1 LPASVKGKK
10 RPMALTPP
18 SFIVIYRSNIHPG
31 KPFMS
36 APFTLSLQDL
46 APISSGTSTA
56 EAMAETV
63 KLAQAADRLGYT
75 RLWYAEHHGM
85 PSIASSVPEILIGS
99 AAAATE
105 KLRVGSGGVML
116 LNHAPLRIAEAY
128 RTLEALHPG
137 RIDLGL
143 GRAPGGDGY
152 AMRALRSGG
161 GEEFSAYL
169 AELMA
174 FDEDGFPSDHPFSRV
189 PVSPGGVSLP
199 PKWLLGSS
207 GASAEAAGQLGFGYA
222 FAAHFSHT
230 PAAPAFAAYR
240 QAFQPSEAFP
250 EPRTILCLSVIAA
263 PTEDEARH
271 LGISQAVNWARFV
284 TGEQRQL
291 TSPEEAAQHQLTP
304 QQQQVIEHQSS
315 LWLVGSAERM
325 AETITEKALAAGA
338 DEVMVTTTMHSYD
351 LRRRSYQLLAETLGV
366 TPR

>member
-1 LPASVKGKK
+1 MP
-10 RPMALTPP
+10 
-18 SFIVIYRSNIHPG
+18 
-31 KPFMS
+31 
-36 APFTLSLQDL
+36 APFALSLQDL
-46 APISSGTSTA
+46 APIAQGSTTSDA
-56 EAMAETV
+56 LGETV
-63 KLAQAADRLGYT
+63 KLAREADRLGYE

-99 AAAATE
+99 AAAATRHI
-105 KLRVGSGGVML
+105 RVGSGGVML

-174 FDEDGFPSDHPFSRV
+174 FDEDGFPTDHPFSRV
-189 PVSPGGVSLP
+189 PVSPGGIRLP

-240 QAFQPSEAFP
+240 QAFSPNDAFGA
-250 EPRTILCLSVIAA
+250 PRTILCLSVICA
-263 PTEDEARH
+263 PTDEEARF
-271 LGISQAVNWARFV
+271 LATSQAVSWALFV
-284 TGEQRQL
+284 TGEQRHL
-291 TSPEEAAQHQLTP
+291 MPPEEAQARQLTA
-304 QQQQVIEHQSS
+304 QQQQVIDHQSA
-315 LWLVGSAERM
+315 LWMVGSPERM
-325 AETITEKALAAGA
+325 AEAISQKARDAGA
-338 DEVMVTTTMHSYD
+338 DEVMITTTMHSYD
-351 LRRRSYQLLAETLGV
+351 LRRRSYALLAEALGV
-366 TPR
+366 TSRG

>member
-1 LPASVKGKK
+1 
-10 RPMALTPP
+10 MA
-18 SFIVIYRSNIHPG
+18 
-31 KPFMS
+31 
-36 APFTLSLQDL
+36 APFALSLQDL
-46 APISSGTSTA
+46 APIAEGTSTA
-56 EAMAETV
+56 QAMAETV
-63 KLAQAADRLGYT
+63 RLAEAADALGFT

-99 AAAATE
+99 AAAHTQN
-105 KLRVGSGGVML
+105 LRVGSGGVML

-161 GEEFSAYL
+161 GEEFSNYL

-174 FDEDGFPSDHPFSRV
+174 FDDDSFPPEHPFSRV
-189 PVSPGGVSLP
+189 PVSPGGIQLP

-207 GASAEAAGQLGFGYA
+207 GNSAQAAGQLGFGYA

-240 QAFQPSEAFP
+240 EAFQPSEYFP
-250 EPRTILCLSVIAA
+250 EPRTILCLSVICA
-263 PTEDEARH
+263 PTDEEAEF

-284 TGEQRQL
+284 SGEQRQL
-291 TSPEEAAQHQLTP
+291 TSPEKAMEHQLTP
-304 QQQQVIEHQSS
+304 QQQQIIEHQSS
-315 LWLVGSAERM
+315 LWLIGSPERM
-325 AETITEKALAAGA
+325 AETISEKAAACNA
-338 DEVMVTTTMHSYD
+338 DEVMITTTIHSYE
-351 LRRRSYQLLAETLGV
+351 LRRRSYELLAKTLGIL
-366 TPR
+366 PR

>member
-1 LPASVKGKK
+1 
-10 RPMALTPP
+10 
-18 SFIVIYRSNIHPG
+18 
-31 KPFMS
+31 MS
-36 APFTLSLQDL
+36 ASFALSLQDL
-46 APISSGTSTA
+46 APIAEGSSTP

-63 KLAQAADRLGYT
+63 HLAREADRLGYA

-85 PSIASSVPEILIGS
+85 PSIASSVPEILIAS
-99 AAAATE
+99 AAAATRDI
-105 KLRVGSGGVML
+105 RVGSGGVML

-128 RTLEALHPG
+128 RTLAALYPG

-174 FDEDGFPSDHPFSRV
+174 FDEDSFPADHPFSRV
-189 PVSPGGVSLP
+189 PVSPGGISLP

-240 QAFQPSEAFP
+240 QGFQPSADFP
-250 EPRTILCLSVIAA
+250 EPRTILCLSVICA
-263 PTEDEARH
+263 PTAEEAAY
-271 LGISQAVNWARFV
+271 LSSSQAVNWARFV

-291 TSPEEAAQHQLTP
+291 TAPDKALAHKLTP
-304 QQQQVIEHQSS
+304 QQQQVIDHQSS
-315 LWLVGSAERM
+315 LWLVGDPERM
-325 AETITEKALAAGA
+325 AQTISEKAREAGA
-338 DEVMVTTTMHSYD
+338 DEVMITTTIHSYA
-351 LRRRSYQLLAETLGV
+351 LRRRSYALLAEALGIA
-366 TPR
+366 PR

>member
-1 LPASVKGKK
+1 
-10 RPMALTPP
+10 
-18 SFIVIYRSNIHPG
+18 
-31 KPFMS
+31 MS
-36 APFTLSLQDL
+36 APFALSLQDL
-46 APISSGTSTA
+46 APIAEGSSTPQ
-56 EAMAETV
+56 AMAETV
-63 KLAQAADRLGYT
+63 RLAQEADRLGYT

-99 AAAATE
+99 AAAATRDI
-105 KLRVGSGGVML
+105 RVGSGGVML

-161 GEEFSAYL
+161 GEEFSSYL

-174 FDEDGFPSDHPFSRV
+174 FDEDNFPPDHPFSRV
-189 PVSPGGVSLP
+189 PVSPGGIRLP

-207 GASAEAAGQLGFGYA
+207 GASAQAAGQIGFGYA

-240 QAFQPSEAFP
+240 QAFEPSEHFP
-250 EPRTILCLSVIAA
+250 EPRTILCLSVICA
-263 PTEDEARH
+263 PTDEEAEF

-291 TSPEEAAQHQLTP
+291 TSPEKAREHVLTP
-304 QQQQVIEHQSS
+304 QQRQVIEHQSS
-315 LWLVGSAERM
+315 LWLVGSPERM
-325 AETITEKALAAGA
+325 AETITQKAREAGA
-338 DEVMVTTTMHSYD
+338 DEVMITTTIHSYD
-351 LRRRSYQLLAETLGV
+351 LRRRSYALLAEALGV
-366 TPR
+366 APRG

>member
-1 LPASVKGKK
+1 
-10 RPMALTPP
+10 
-18 SFIVIYRSNIHPG
+18 
-31 KPFMS
+31 MS
-36 APFTLSLQDL
+36 ASFALSLQDL
-46 APISSGTSTA
+46 APIAQGSSTTD
-56 EAMAETV
+56 AMAETV
-63 KLAQAADRLGYT
+63 KLAQAADDYGYN

-99 AAAATE
+99 AAAAT
-105 KLRVGSGGVML
+105 KGLRVGSGGVML

-161 GEEFSAYL
+161 GEEFSQYL

-174 FDEDGFPSDHPFSRV
+174 FDEDNFPPDHPYSRV
-189 PVSPGGVSLP
+189 PVSPGGIRLP

-207 GASAEAAGQLGFGYA
+207 GASAQAAGQIGFGYA

-240 QAFQPSEAFP
+240 EAFVPSEDFA

-263 PTEDEARH
+263 PTEEEAKF
-271 LGISQAVNWARFV
+271 LATSQAVNWALFV
-284 TGEQRQL
+284 TGEQRNL
-291 TSPEEAAQHQLTP
+291 MPPEAATQRMKSLTP
-304 QQQQVIEHQSS
+304 QQQQVIAHQGS
-315 LWLVGSAERM
+315 LWMVGSAERM
-325 AETITEKALAAGA
+325 AEEITAKADEAGA
-338 DEVMVTTTMHSYD
+338 DEVMITTTIHSYE
-351 LRRRSYQLLAETLGV
+351 LRRRSFELLAKALDV
-366 TPR
+366 SPRV

>member
-1 LPASVKGKK
+1 
-10 RPMALTPP
+10 
-18 SFIVIYRSNIHPG
+18 
-31 KPFMS
+31 MS
-36 APFTLSLQDL
+36 APFALSLQDL
-46 APISSGTSTA
+46 APIAEGTSTP

-63 KLAQAADRLGYT
+63 LLAQEADRLGYE

-99 AAAATE
+99 AAAATRD
-105 KLRVGSGGVML
+105 LRVGSGGVML

-137 RIDLGL
+137 RIDLGI

-161 GEEFSAYL
+161 GEDFSAYL

-174 FDEDGFPSDHPFSRV
+174 FDEDGFPPDHPFSRV
-189 PVSPGGVSLP
+189 PVSPGGITLP

-207 GASAEAAGQLGFGYA
+207 GASAEAAGNLGFGYA

-240 QAFQPSEAFP
+240 KAFQPTEHFP
-250 EPRTILCLSVIAA
+250 EPRTILCLSVICA
-263 PTEDEARH
+263 PTEEEARY
-271 LGISQAVNWARFV
+271 LGISQSVNWARFV

-291 TSPEEAAQHQLTP
+291 SAPEKASQHVLTP
-304 QQQQVIEHQSS
+304 QQQKVIDHQSS
-315 LWLVGSAERM
+315 LWLVGSPEQM
-325 AETITEKALAAGA
+325 AETISQRAREAEA
-338 DEVMVTTTMHSYD
+338 DEVMVTTTIHSYA
-351 LRRRSYQLLAETLGV
+351 LRRRSYALLAEALGV
-366 TPR
+366 TPRGAQAH

>member
-1 LPASVKGKK
+1 MP
-10 RPMALTPP
+10 
-18 SFIVIYRSNIHPG
+18 
-31 KPFMS
+31 
-36 APFTLSLQDL
+36 APFALSLQDL
-46 APISSGTSTA
+46 APIAEGTSTA
-56 EAMAETV
+56 QAMAETIS
-63 KLAQAADRLGYT
+63 LAQTADALGYT

-99 AAAATE
+99 AAAATRNI
-105 KLRVGSGGVML
+105 RVGSGGVML

-161 GEEFSAYL
+161 GEEFSTYL

-174 FDEDGFPSDHPFSRV
+174 FDEESFPPDHPFSRV
-189 PVSPGGVSLP
+189 PVSPGGISLP

-207 GASAEAAGQLGFGYA
+207 GASAQAAGQLGFGYA

-240 QAFQPSEAFP
+240 QAFQPTEDFP
-250 EPRTILCLSVIAA
+250 EPRTILCLSAICA
-263 PTEDEARH
+263 PTEDEAKF
-271 LGISQAVNWARFV
+271 LATSQAVSWALFV
-284 TGEQRQL
+284 TGEQRHL
-291 TSPEEAAQHQLTP
+291 MPPEAAIARVLSP

-315 LWLVGSAERM
+315 LWLVGDPQQL
-325 AETITEKALAAGA
+325 AETIAEKARAAGA
-338 DEVMVTTTMHSYD
+338 DEVMITTTVHSYA
-351 LRRRSYQLLAETLGV
+351 LRRRSFALLAEALGV
-366 TPR
+366 APRPGA

>member
-1 LPASVKGKK
+1 MPASF
-10 RPMALTPP
+10 A
-18 SFIVIYRSNIHPG
+18 
-31 KPFMS
+31 
-36 APFTLSLQDL
+36 LSLQDL
-46 APISSGTSTA
+46 APIAEGTSTP

-63 KLAQAADRLGYT
+63 LLAKEADRLGYT

-105 KLRVGSGGVML
+105 NIRVGSGGVML

-174 FDEDGFPSDHPFSRV
+174 FDEENFPADHPFSRV
-189 PVSPGGVSLP
+189 PVSPGGITLP

-207 GASAEAAGQLGFGYA
+207 GASAEAAGQIGFGYA

-240 QAFQPSEAFP
+240 KAFQPSADFP
-250 EPRTILCLSVIAA
+250 EPKTILCLSVICA
-263 PTEDEARH
+263 PTEEEAKY
-271 LGISQAVNWARFV
+271 LSISQSVNWAKFL

-291 TSPEEAAQHQLTP
+291 TAPEKASQHVLTP
-304 QQQQVIEHQSS
+304 QQRQIIDHQSS
-315 LWLVGSAERM
+315 LWLIGSPEQM
-325 AETITEKALAAGA
+325 AETITEKARAAGA
-338 DEVMVTTTMHSYD
+338 DEVMITTTIHSYE
-351 LRRRSYQLLAETLGV
+351 LRRRSYALLAEALGIA
-366 TPR
+366 PRA

>member
-1 LPASVKGKK
+1 MPADF
-10 RPMALTPP
+10 A
-18 SFIVIYRSNIHPG
+18 
-31 KPFMS
+31 
-36 APFTLSLQDL
+36 LSLQDL
-46 APISSGTSTA
+46 APIAQGTSTA
-56 EAMAETV
+56 AAMAETV
-63 KLAQAADRLGYT
+63 KLAEEADRLGFT

-85 PSIASSVPEILIGS
+85 PSIASSVPEILIAS
-99 AAAATE
+99 AAAATRS
-105 KLRVGSGGVML
+105 LRIGSGGVML

-174 FDEDGFPSDHPFSRV
+174 FDEDGFPTDHPYSRV
-189 PVSPGGVSLP
+189 PVSPGGISLP

-207 GASAEAAGQLGFGYA
+207 GASAAAAGQLGFGYA

-240 QAFQPSEAFP
+240 DAFVPSPHFAA
-250 EPRTILCLSVIAA
+250 PRTILCLSAICA
-263 PTEDEARH
+263 PTDEEARF
-271 LGISQAVNWARFV
+271 LATSQAVSWALFV
-284 TGEQRQL
+284 TGEQRHL
-291 TSPEEAAQHQLTP
+291 MPPEEAAKRVLTP

-315 LWLVGSAERM
+315 LWLVGDPESLAQ
-325 AETITEKALAAGA
+325 TISDKARAAGA
-338 DEVMVTTTMHSYD
+338 DEVMITTTIYD
-351 LRRRSYQLLAETLGV
+351 YALRRRSYALLADALGI
-366 TPR
+366 TAR

>member
-1 LPASVKGKK
+1 
-10 RPMALTPP
+10 MA
-18 SFIVIYRSNIHPG
+18 
-31 KPFMS
+31 
-36 APFTLSLQDL
+36 APFALSLQDL
-46 APISSGTSTA
+46 APIAEGTSTA
-56 EAMAETV
+56 QAMAETV
-63 KLAQAADRLGYT
+63 RLAEAADALGYT

-99 AAAATE
+99 AAAHTQN
-105 KLRVGSGGVML
+105 LRVGSGGVML

-161 GEEFSAYL
+161 GEEFSNYL

-174 FDEDGFPSDHPFSRV
+174 FDDDSFPPEHPFSRV
-189 PVSPGGVSLP
+189 PVSPGGIQLP

-207 GASAEAAGQLGFGYA
+207 GNSAQAAGQLGFGYA

-240 QAFQPSEAFP
+240 EAFQPSEYFP
-250 EPRTILCLSVIAA
+250 EPRTILCLSVICA
-263 PTEDEARH
+263 PTDEEAEF

-284 TGEQRQL
+284 SGEQRQL
-291 TSPEEAAQHQLTP
+291 TSPEKAMEHQLTP
-304 QQQQVIEHQSS
+304 QQQQIIEHQSS
-315 LWLVGSAERM
+315 LWLIGSPERM
-325 AETITEKALAAGA
+325 AETISEKAAACNA
-338 DEVMVTTTMHSYD
+338 DEVMITTTIHSYE
-351 LRRRSYQLLAETLGV
+351 LRRRSYELLAKALGIL
-366 TPR
+366 PR